1 MDSNDKGLSK
11 LNTNKLIVTI
21 AVLTVIAGILVIL
34 GPYLQE
40 KKEIAYNSMVSE
52 VYEREVLANLDN
64 VEGEEET
71 PTEEP
76 SDPGQSSGGQSP
88 TQKPQEPST
97 APQPVKPQNN
107 YIGMLQIDKINLN
120 RGFVDP
126 SSKYND
132 IKYNVTI
139 IKGSTF
145 PDVKNGNF
153 ILAAHS
159 GSGPLAI
166 FKNLYKLQVGDKAV
180 VTYKNKKYTYKIVKI
195 YYQKKQ
201 GYIAIYRN
209 GNKSTLTLVTC
220 TKNDS
225 KSQTVYI
232 AELI

>member
-1 MDSNDKGLSK
+1 MDSNGKGLIE

-21 AVLTVIAGILVIL
+21 AVLTVSVGIFVIVR
-34 GPYLQE
+34 PYLQE

-52 VYEREVLANLDN
+52 VYDREVLANLDN
-64 VEGEEET
+64 VEGEEQPPIEEPDT
-71 PTEEP
+71 PVQTPGGQNPTEQP
-76 SDPGQSSGGQSP
+76 
-88 TQKPQEPST
+88 QKPIEPE
-97 APQPVKPQNN
+97 PVKPQNN

-166 FKNLYKLQVGDKAV
+166 FKNLYKLEVGDKAV

-201 GYIAIYRN
+201 GYIAIYRD

-220 TKNDS
+220 TKNNS